1 MVFSGDSPVR
11 RGRRWRQ
18 KNLRQNIWQTKKSQY
33 NSKFPIIVPYQQ
45 GKKSLSKIK
54 FKMRRLSNPVPDGMA
69 SSSVRAGLIFE
80 VSGWE
85 TGTFSS
91 FPAWGTFFF
100 SPLFLMRGEKKKKRN
115 LSCTFPLSPSFFCGF
130 GDMMPRQT
138 RRRRQQNFCF
148 LSFLF
153 WRCLSTRVFPHMK

>member
-1 MVFSGDSPVR
+1 MRNGLF
-11 RGRRWRQ
+11 WRLSREEREKVAAKKSKVEHLANERNHSIIQ
-18 KNLRQNIWQTKKSQY
+18 NLRLLYLINREQ
-33 NSKFPIIVPYQQ
+33 
-45 GKKSLSKIK
+45 SLSKIK

-69 SSSVRAGLIFE
+69 SSSVRAGLIFA

-130 GDMMPRQT
+130 GDMMPR
-138 RRRRQQNFCF
+138 
-148 LSFLF
+148 
-153 WRCLSTRVFPHMK
+153 